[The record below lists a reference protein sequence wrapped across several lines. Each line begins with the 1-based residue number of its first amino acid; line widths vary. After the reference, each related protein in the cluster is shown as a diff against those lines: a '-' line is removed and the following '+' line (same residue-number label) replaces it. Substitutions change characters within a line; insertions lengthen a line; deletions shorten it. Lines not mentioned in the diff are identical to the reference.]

1 MWKDERGFTLLEII
15 IALTIFAGGIVTVI
29 TLYSG
34 GSLLSHRSDQYLR
47 GTVLAHHKM
56 SELEMSPLSSEPQE
70 GNFGDE
76 NGYQWRVK
84 VDPYETSLNN
94 EDENI
99 QLAQVT
105 LDVFWQDSGE
115 EKVVQLTSLKTLG
128 THYPAADSVLLSLST
143 TQSGTANVAPT
154 GTGTNTPAAPG
165 TVSAPAGAPDPAVQ
179 PGFRFDISG
188 FPVDPQQPG
197 AQIGVTGGQ

>member
-29 TLYSG
+29 TMYSG
-34 GSLLSHRSDQYLR
+34 GSQLGHASEKFLR
-47 GTVLAHHKM
+47 GAVLAHHKM
-56 SELEMSPLSSEPQE
+56 SELEMSPLPTGPQE
-70 GNFGDE
+70 GNFGND
-76 NGYQWRVK
+76 GYQWRVN
-84 VDPYETSLNN
+84 VEPYETPLNN

-115 EKVVQLTSLKTLG
+115 EKVVQLTSLKTMG
-128 THYPAADSVLLSLST
+128 THYPAADSVLMSSAT
-143 TQSGTANVAPT
+143 IQSGTGNVAPT

-165 TVSAPAGAPDPAVQ
+165 TVSAPAGAPNPAVQ

-188 FPVDPQQPG
+188 FPVNPKQSGTP
-197 AQIGVTGGQ
+197 IGITGGQ